1 MIAEA
6 SDRIIRI
13 GLDDT
18 DHPESGC
25 TTASFDDLLRSI
37 ENQVVGFRLIE
48 RRLVRLWPFA
58 VRRTRGNGAL
68 SAIIQIPENQRNSF
82 NSVCNEWFEGLLR
95 ETAKFPP
102 SPVRAAP
109 VLLTSEGQLPEEW
122 YWDTVRGHVELEP
135 RLQEI
140 NSLSC
145 IIRSGD
151 ECWGA
156 VGASAAMA
164 WQPTE
169 DSTWELISWRDDSM
183 IGKQRIV
190 SSEVVSLMERE
201 HSETFMNRD
210 PTADRGLIAPRT
222 PCPVLYGIRGA
233 TEASVEAA
241 HLWLQSRSDV
251 EHSPRWAAHRTNQL
265 SDDHVRGVSLGTV
278 ITPPLETKGAH
289 SHIAAY
295 CGGLRADLVAFSE
308 GGPVNRLLRRL
319 LPGDRIAWVGLTA
332 PDGSVHLERLAL
344 VDCVPRVVA
353 RPICCGRTMRSAG
366 AGQTLR
372 CQFCRREAERTWV
385 SRGID
390 LRALDL
396 IGNWSEPHPSNRR
409 HLAKPLELDAPNL

>member
-1 MIAEA
+1 M
-6 SDRIIRI
+6 
-13 GLDDT
+13 
-18 DHPESGC
+18 
-25 TTASFDDLLRSI
+25 
-37 ENQVVGFRLIE
+37 
-48 RRLVRLWPFA
+48 
-58 VRRTRGNGAL
+58 
-68 SAIIQIPENQRNSF
+68 
-82 NSVCNEWFEGLLR
+82 
-95 ETAKFPP
+95 
-102 SPVRAAP
+102 
-109 VLLTSEGQLPEEW
+109 
-122 YWDTVRGHVELEP
+122 
-135 RLQEI
+135 
-140 NSLSC
+140 
-145 IIRSGD
+145 
-151 ECWGA
+151 
-156 VGASAAMA
+156 
-164 WQPTE
+164 
-169 DSTWELISWRDDSM
+169 
-183 IGKQRIV
+183 
-190 SSEVVSLMERE
+190 
-201 HSETFMNRD
+201 
-210 PTADRGLIAPRT
+210 
-222 PCPVLYGIRGA
+222 
-233 TEASVEAA
+233 
-241 HLWLQSRSDV
+241 
-251 EHSPRWAAHRTNQL
+251 

-308 GGPVNRLLRRL
+308 GGPVNRLLRKL